1 MGFAA
6 ASAMMLTSSRGSVTP
21 GLMASLHSPTK
32 AYQSRARSIAGA
44 RPAVRRLGPGFTL
57 IELLVV
63 MAILVIM
70 AAVVAPSF
78 TRQYHVAKLNGAGRT
93 LVALMQYARSQAVV
107 EGTTYRLNID
117 QQAQRV
123 WITYYDT
130 AEDDDD
136 EEPQFVEDDSVLGS
150 SRNLPEEVEIREI
163 ALGDE
168 ALAQLSDEAL
178 EAIHAQQAQLND
190 EGTPYIAFTPQGTT
204 DGARILLE
212 NGEGDQLAVVLD
224 AITGRTEIAEVDED
238 AA

>member
-1 MGFAA
+1 
-6 ASAMMLTSSRGSVTP
+6 
-21 GLMASLHSPTK
+21 
-32 AYQSRARSIAGA
+32 
-44 RPAVRRLGPGFTL
+44 
-57 IELLVV
+57 

-70 AAVVAPSF
+70 SAVVAPSF
-78 TRQYHVAKLNGAGRT
+78 TRQYHFAKLNTAART
-93 LVALMQYARSQAVV
+93 FVALMRYARSQAVV

-130 AEDDDD
+130 GEDDQDTSR
-136 EEPQFVEDDSVLGS
+136 EPQFVEDESVLGG
-150 SRNLPEEVEIREI
+150 SRQLPDEVEVREI

-178 EAIHAQQAQLND
+178 EAVEAQQAQLND

-238 AA
+238 AG

>member
-1 MGFAA
+1 
-6 ASAMMLTSSRGSVTP
+6 
-21 GLMASLHSPTK
+21 MASPRMSVCRLRCPERTTR
-32 AYQSRARSIAGA
+32 RA
-44 RPAVRRLGPGFTL
+44 FTL

-63 MAILVIM
+63 MAILIIM

-78 TRQYHVAKLNGAGRT
+78 TRQYHMAKLNSAARDV
-93 LVALMQYARSQAVV
+93 VALMQYARSQAVV

-117 QQAQRV
+117 QQTQRV

-130 AEDDDD
+130 SQDQQDDD
-136 EEPQFVEDDSVLGS
+136 EEPQFVADESVLGS
-150 SRNLPEEVEIREI
+150 ARTLPDEVEIREI

-178 EAIHAQQAQLND
+178 EAVHAQQAQLND
-190 EGTPYIAFTPQGTT
+190 EGTPYISFAPQGTT

-212 NGEGDQLAVVLD
+212 NSEGDRLAVVLD
-224 AITGRTEIAEVDED
+224 AITGRTAIAEVEED

>member
-1 MGFAA
+1 
-6 ASAMMLTSSRGSVTP
+6 
-21 GLMASLHSPTK
+21 
-32 AYQSRARSIAGA
+32 
-44 RPAVRRLGPGFTL
+44 
-57 IELLVV
+57 

-78 TRQYHVAKLNGAGRT
+78 TRQYHFAKLNSAGRT

-123 WITYYDT
+123 WITYYDA
-130 AEDDDD
+130 AEDDGNDD
-136 EEPQFVEDDSVLGS
+136 EPQFVEDDSVLGS
-150 SRNLPEEVEIREI
+150 SRDLPDEVQIREI

-178 EAIHAQQAQLND
+178 EAVHAQQEQLND
-190 EGTPYIAFTPQGTT
+190 EGTPYISFMPQGTT

-212 NGEGDQLAVVLD
+212 NEEGDQLAVALD
-224 AITGRTEIAEVDED
+224 AITGRTEIVEVEDD